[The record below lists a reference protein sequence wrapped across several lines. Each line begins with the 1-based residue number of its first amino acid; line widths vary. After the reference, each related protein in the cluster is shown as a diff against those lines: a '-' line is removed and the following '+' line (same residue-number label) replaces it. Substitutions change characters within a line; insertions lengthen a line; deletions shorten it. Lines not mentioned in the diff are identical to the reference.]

1 MHANAVPGSV
11 RPTAAG
17 TGRADERSPAPT
29 GKLRS
34 DPRRER
40 ARDHETAGG
49 ARSDGSAEASA
60 VQLLDR
66 ACRRLLGRGSEFT
79 DAVVGKIR
87 AEVPYYSDPVLAP
100 PDLPRSVSTGVRH
113 GLESGRDPDRFVD
126 VERYTREL
134 GIRRAEEGRP
144 LDEVMHAYRVAGA
157 GVWSGI
163 IRVVEKEG
171 LGDTRQ
177 LVHVAELVWKHND
190 RDAVLVAD
198 AYRQVAQGVASRHGE
213 RVRLILAALLESR
226 DEPEFAREAATI
238 LDLPL
243 DGRFAVAV
251 VGATPPYGRVPEA
264 VPEVRGIRILRQAS
278 GQRAVLVAHLGDRP
292 LDALVSGLAAGHG
305 LRIGV
310 SPVVRGL
317 HGLPRARDMAV
328 LALRTCRA
336 DGEVARLDSRL
347 PDGLL
352 LSRPDLSTALTSRVL
367 QPMYALEPADREI
380 LFDTLGVWIEKGGS
394 AVQTARHM
402 LCHRNTVLNRL
413 RRFEQITGLAL
424 SRPRDLVQL
433 TLALDALRLLGPAA
447 ALTGAADVP
456 PPSAAGRLP
465 GEGPGRVGSGTA
477 TP

>member
-1 MHANAVPGSV
+1 MHTNAVPGSV
-11 RPTAAG
+11 RP
-17 TGRADERSPAPT
+17 
-29 GKLRS
+29 
-34 DPRRER
+34 ER
-40 ARDHETAGG
+40 ARGHDVAVGGPSAAG
-49 ARSDGSAEASA
+49 AVESSP
-60 VQLLDR
+60 VQLFHR
-66 ACRRLLGRGSEFT
+66 ACRRLLGRGTEFT
-79 DAVVGKIR
+79 DAVVEKIR
-87 AEVPYYSDPVLAP
+87 AEVPYYADPVLAP
-100 PDLPRSVSTGVRH
+100 ADLPRSVGTGVRH
-113 GLESGRDPDRFVD
+113 GLEAGLDPGNFVD

-144 LDEVMHAYRVAGA
+144 LDEVMHAYRVAGSE
-157 GVWSGI
+157 VWSGI
-163 IRVVEKEG
+163 IRAVERDG

-198 AYRQVAQGVASRHGE
+198 AYRQVAKGVASRHGE

-226 DEPEFAREAATI
+226 NEPEFTRDAAAI
-238 LDLPL
+238 LGLPL

-251 VGATPPYGRVPEA
+251 VGATPPYGRLPEA
-264 VPEVRGIRILRQAS
+264 VPEVRGIRILRHTR

-292 LDALVSGLAAGHG
+292 LDALVSGLAAGTG

-310 SPVVRGL
+310 SPVVQGL
-317 HGLPRARDMAV
+317 HSLPRARDMAG

-336 DGEVARLDSRL
+336 EGEIARLDSRL

-352 LSRPDLSTALTSRVL
+352 LSRPDLSAELTLQVL
-367 QPMYALEPADREI
+367 QPVYALEPADRET

-413 RRFEQITGLAL
+413 RRFEQITGLEL

-447 ALTGAADVP
+447 ALGAPDASRTP
-456 PPSAAGRLP
+456 PAL
-465 GEGPGRVGSGTA
+465 
-477 TP
+477 